1 MAGSIYKSC
10 PVPSRYVAKVS
21 CPRMACNWT
30 TGRKISHSNSI
41 QLTAKWGVGC
51 YIVFMATDDVTE
63 RVVYI
68 SDVGW
73 CVVSVQKQT
82 TADQRSQNAYIT

>member
-1 MAGSIYKSC
+1 M
-10 PVPSRYVAKVS
+10 
-21 CPRMACNWT
+21 
-30 TGRKISHSNSI
+30 
-41 QLTAKWGVGC
+41 GC

-68 SDVGW
+68 SDAGR